1 MHDPNLQAARY
12 AFSAGQE
19 SAKQGSALYLP
30 QVTATA
36 MTNYVD
42 VHSVSTLNTR
52 LPLSPLVGNA
62 SGTLYGFSVTLTQP
76 IYNIAVS
83 SGDRK
88 SVGEG
93 KSVSVRVDHGGPR
106 TIKKQKKNNK

>member
-62 SGTLYGFSVTLTQP
+62 SGTLYGFSVTLPQP
-76 IYNIAVS
+76 IYNIAVT
-83 SGDRK
+83 SGADQLNDQANLSGVPFRGATQTQ
-88 SVGEG
+88 SLRFAP
-93 KSVSVRVDHGGPR
+93 SYF
-106 TIKKQKKNNK
+106 